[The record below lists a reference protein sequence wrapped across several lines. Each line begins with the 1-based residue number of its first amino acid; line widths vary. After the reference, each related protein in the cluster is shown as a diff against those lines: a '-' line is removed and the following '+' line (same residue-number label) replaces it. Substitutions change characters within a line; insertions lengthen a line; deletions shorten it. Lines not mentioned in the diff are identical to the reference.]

1 MKRIGIEDLLDFAN
15 WERVRTTLRPLFIH
29 EKARRRLSVGSN
41 ITLLFEN
48 TQTLWYQVEEMLRT
62 ERISATEAI
71 QHEIDTYNELIPG
84 AGELSATLLIEFPE
98 VAERDAALKRLPG
111 LERHLWI
118 KLGDRRVA
126 ARFDERQMSPERIS
140 AVQFIRFPVALD
152 AAAFLKLAE
161 GNQIAIQVD
170 HPNLAAEARISGAIA
185 LALAEDLKAQEPQP

>member
-98 VAERDAALKRLPG
+98 VGERDAALKRLPG

-185 LALAEDLKAQEPQP
+185 LALAEDLRPQEAQP